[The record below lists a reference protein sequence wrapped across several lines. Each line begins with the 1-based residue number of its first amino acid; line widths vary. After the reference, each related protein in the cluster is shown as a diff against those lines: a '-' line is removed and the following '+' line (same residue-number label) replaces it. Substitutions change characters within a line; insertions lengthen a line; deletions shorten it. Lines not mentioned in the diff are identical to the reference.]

1 VKEPD
6 VPDDVDPTASGSP
19 PPPVPT
25 APVPTAPL
33 PTAPVTPG
41 TGRDPTTVLEEI
53 PPGQRTPIVG
63 VRDALQRRWARPG
76 GRAYAV
82 FRWGGAALF
91 AAIAIALVVS
101 LLSSSSQAFAHSGLS
116 LLWTGTWDPTGGMYG
131 AATFIVGTLV
141 TTAVALLLAVPIGV
155 GTASFL
161 SELAPRWLAT
171 PLSVLIDLIAA
182 VPSIVVGL
190 WGLLVLTPVFAHHV
204 EPFFKKVPLL
214 EWFFHGPAYGPSVLL
229 AGVVLA
235 IMILPTIVALSRTAL
250 AGVAVTDREA
260 ARALGGTRWQVV
272 RRAVVPGARTGIE
285 AAVILAM
292 GRALGESIAVAM
304 VIGNEYV
311 IPHSLL
317 APGATLGSAVIN
329 SFGGVTSGLERSE
342 VIALVVILLAI
353 TALVNAGGQLLLRSR
368 ARSGANA

>member
-1 VKEPD
+1 M
-6 VPDDVDPTASGSP
+6 PDDVDPSGSGTP
-19 PPPVPT
+19 PART
-25 APVPTAPL
+25 L
-33 PTAPVTPG
+33 GG
-41 TGRDPTTVLEEI
+41 TTLEEI
-53 PPGQRTPIVG
+53 PPSERAPVAG
-63 VRDALQRRWARPG
+63 VQEALKKRWARPG
-76 GRAYAV
+76 GRLYGGL
-82 FRWGGAALF
+82 RWGGAALF
-91 AAIAIALVVS
+91 AGIAVALVVS
-101 LLSSSSQAFAHSGLS
+101 LLSSSSGAFAHSGLS
-116 LLWTGTWDPTGGMYG
+116 LLWTGTWDPTHKIYG
-131 AATFIVGTLV
+131 AETFIVGTLV

-155 GTASFL
+155 ATAAFL

-190 WGLLVLTPVFAHHV
+190 WGLLVLTPAFAHHV
-204 EPFFKKVPLL
+204 EPFLKKIPVV
-214 EWFFHGPAYGPSVLL
+214 EWFFHGPALGPSMLL

-235 IMILPTIVALSRTAL
+235 VMILPTMVALSRTAL
-250 AGVAVTDREA
+250 QGVALTDREA

-285 AAVILAM
+285 AAVTLAM

-304 VIGNEYV
+304 VIGNAYV

-317 APGATLGSAVIN
+317 SPGATLGSAIIN

-342 VIALVVILLAI
+342 VIALAVILLAM

-368 ARSGANA
+368 ARPEMV

>member
-1 VKEPD
+1 VLGFPEKEPG
-6 VPDDVDPTASGSP
+6 VPDGVVP
-19 PPPVPT
+19 P
-25 APVPTAPL
+25 A
-33 PTAPVTPG
+33 
-41 TGRDPTTVLEEI
+41 TTLEEI
-53 PPGQRTPIVG
+53 PPASRTPVAG
-63 VRDALQRRWARPG
+63 VRQALQRRWARPG
-76 GRAYAV
+76 GRVYAV
-82 FRWGGAALF
+82 VRWGGAVLF
-91 AAIAIALVVS
+91 AGIAVALVVS
-101 LLSSSSQAFAHSGLS
+101 LLTSSSRAFAHSGLS
-116 LLWTGTWDPTGGMYG
+116 LLWSGTWSPQRNVYG
-131 AATFIVGTLV
+131 AETFIVGTLL
-141 TTAVALLLAVPIGV
+141 TTAVALVLAVPIGV
-155 GTASFL
+155 GTAAFL

-171 PLSVLIDLIAA
+171 PLSVLVDLLAA

-190 WGLLVLTPVFAHHV
+190 WGLIVLTPVFANHV

-214 EWFFHGPAYGPSVLL
+214 EWFFHGPAYGPSILL

-235 IMILPTIVALSRTAL
+235 VMILPTMVALSRTAL

-317 APGATLGSAVIN
+317 AAGATLGSAVIN
-329 SFGGVTSGLERSE
+329 TFGGVTTSLERSE
-342 VIALVVILLAI
+342 VIALVVILLVI
-353 TALVNAGGQLLLRSR
+353 TALVNAGGQLLLRWR
-368 ARSGANA
+368 RSPEGI

>member
-1 VKEPD
+1 MVSV
-6 VPDDVDPTASGSP
+6 VPD
-19 PPPVPT
+19 PV
-25 APVPTAPL
+25 A
-33 PTAPVTPG
+33 
-41 TGRDPTTVLEEI
+41 TTLEEI
-53 PPGQRTPIVG
+53 PPAERTPVAG
-63 VRDALQRRWARPG
+63 VKEALQGHWARPG
-76 GRAYAV
+76 GRAYAGL
-82 FRWGGAALF
+82 RWGGATVF

-101 LLSSSSQAFAHSGLS
+101 LLSSSSQAFAHSGLG
-116 LLWTGTWDPTGGMYG
+116 LLWTGTWNPG
-131 AATFIVGTLV
+131 AGVFGAETFIVGTLM

-155 GTASFL
+155 ATAAFL
-161 SELAPRWLAT
+161 SELAPKWLRT

-204 EPFFKKVPLL
+204 EPFFKKVPVL
-214 EWFFHGPAYGPSVLL
+214 EWFFHGAAEGPSILL

-235 IMILPTIVALSRTAL
+235 VMILPTIVALSRTAV
-250 AGVAVTDREA
+250 ASVAVADREA

-272 RRAVVPGARTGIE
+272 RRAVLPGARTGIE

-304 VIGNEYV
+304 VIGNAYV

-317 APGATLGSAVIN
+317 APGATLGSAIIN
-329 SFGGVTSGLERSE
+329 TFGGVTSGLERSE

-353 TALVNAGGQLLLRSR
+353 TALVNAGGQVLLRTR
-368 ARSGANA
+368 GGTEGHGT